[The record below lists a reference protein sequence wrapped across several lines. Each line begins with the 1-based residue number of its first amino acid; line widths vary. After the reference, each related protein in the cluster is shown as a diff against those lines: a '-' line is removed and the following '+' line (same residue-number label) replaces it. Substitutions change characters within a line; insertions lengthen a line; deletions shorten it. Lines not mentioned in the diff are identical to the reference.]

1 MSWNTERAPIHLMSR
16 AVIAEAVLKNILHYF
31 HNTKSQRKGSVIS
44 CRNFL
49 LGVCFHKH
57 SFPQGSYSLRKISE
71 LTKIDRRV
79 MSTHM
84 KSKEVLKNIR
94 YKAFAKTS
102 PSNYWGKRA
111 VSMFLLYAL
120 PVIFFVTF
128 SPLLCDLYSFAL
140 FVCK

>member
-1 MSWNTERAPIHLMSR
+1 MSR
-16 AVIAEAVLKNILHYF
+16 AVLAKAVLKNVLHYF
-31 HNTKSQRKGSVIS
+31 DNTKSLRKGSVIS

-49 LGVCFHKH
+49 LRVCFHKQ
-57 SFPQGSYSLRKISE
+57 SFSQGTYSLRNISE

-94 YKAFAKTS
+94 YKAFATTS

-111 VSMFLLYAL
+111 VTIFVKTLYAL
-120 PVIFFVTF
+120 PVNFLVMF

-140 FVCK
+140 FVCN